1 MASFVAQL
9 SELLN
14 REFWLTSFTVAEWV
28 LRFLAL
34 IWVPR
39 KRNDT
44 AARAWLITIFLFPW
58 MGWILFG
65 LFGSANLP
73 EWRLE
78 RRRRF
83 REEIQPSEPVQK
95 LRGGAYAPKLEPFT
109 ARTAAMAERLTQFP
123 PVAGNVVELLND
135 YDRAIDALVADIDR
149 AKHHVHLLYYI
160 FANDRVGQRVAAALR
175 RAAERGVTVRVLA
188 DALGSLPSRFRLFP
202 ALRRAG
208 VDVRSALRIRDLRR
222 SARIDLRNHR
232 KILVVDGAVGYT
244 GSQNLVCAR
253 FKKGLVFEELVARVE
268 GPIVAELQAV
278 FAADWYT
285 ETEQL
290 LDTSEHFAVP
300 PAGKSVGAMQ
310 VLPSDSGFDHPTLER
325 LLVSLVHRARKNIV
339 ITTPYFI
346 PEDGFLAALG
356 TAVLR
361 DVEVTLILPSR
372 NDSVLVGYAQRSYY
386 EELLALGVRVML
398 YKPSFLHAK
407 LFVIDDE
414 VGAIGSSNMD
424 VRSFAL
430 NAEVTLLLYD
440 RDDVAKLKREQQ
452 RYLSRCEQLRPEHL
466 EQFGRWSRLV
476 ENVTRLVSP
485 LL

>member
-1 MASFVAQL
+1 
-9 SELLN
+9 
-14 REFWLTSFTVAEWV
+14 
-28 LRFLAL
+28 
-34 IWVPR
+34 
-39 KRNDT
+39 
-44 AARAWLITIFLFPW
+44 
-58 MGWILFG
+58 
-65 LFGSANLP
+65 
-73 EWRLE
+73 
-78 RRRRF
+78 
-83 REEIQPSEPVQK
+83 
-95 LRGGAYAPKLEPFT
+95 
-109 ARTAAMAERLTQFP
+109 
-123 PVAGNVVELLND
+123 
-135 YDRAIDALVADIDR
+135 
-149 AKHHVHLLYYI
+149 
-160 FANDRVGQRVAAALR
+160 
-175 RAAERGVTVRVLA
+175 
-188 DALGSLPSRFRLFP
+188 
-202 ALRRAG
+202 
-208 VDVRSALRIRDLRR
+208 
-222 SARIDLRNHR
+222 
-232 KILVVDGAVGYT
+232 
-244 GSQNLVCAR
+244 
-253 FKKGLVFEELVARVE
+253 
-268 GPIVAELQAV
+268 
-278 FAADWYT
+278 
-285 ETEQL
+285 
-290 LDTSEHFAVP
+290 
-300 PAGKSVGAMQ
+300 MQ